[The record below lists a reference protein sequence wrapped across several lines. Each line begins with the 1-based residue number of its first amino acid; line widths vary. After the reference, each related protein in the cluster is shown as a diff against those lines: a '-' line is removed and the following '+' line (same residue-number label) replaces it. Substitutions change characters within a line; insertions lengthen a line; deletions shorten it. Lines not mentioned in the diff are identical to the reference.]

1 VIFYIS
7 AGNEHR
13 AMKSLPQ
20 VVIVGFPNVGK
31 STLFNR
37 LLRRKKSLVHS
48 LSGMTRDPVSALA
61 SLDGK
66 KFILTDSGGL
76 DDSSGTPL
84 APAVSERAW
93 RAARRAD
100 VLLLVLDGKR
110 DLSPAEEELWFALRK
125 LGKPVLPVLNK
136 IDSAMQESRAGDF
149 YNRLRVEMIF
159 AVSAE
164 HRRNMD
170 ELERAL
176 AEILPATEEAAEE
189 AGPLKVAIIGRINV
203 GKSSLINRLCG
214 EERLIVSSS
223 PGTTRDST
231 STFIVRDKKPYE
243 LVDTA
248 GIRKLSRT
256 RDEREQAGIIRA
268 RKDIARADV
277 LCLVMDA
284 QEFPTRQDIAIAHL
298 ACESGKPLV
307 LALNK
312 WDLVPRDTRPDDIKE
327 VIFLRMPFAA
337 YAPLLFVSALTGK
350 GVVRIL
356 DLAGEVYE
364 ASALRVETSRLN
376 DFLSWINAA
385 HPALSRVNRRIKIKY
400 MTQKAGRPPTFFLF
414 SHTPAGLLP
423 AYERFFQQA
432 LREKF
437 SFWGS
442 PIRLVMRK
450 S

>member
-1 VIFYIS
+1 
-7 AGNEHR
+7 
-13 AMKSLPQ
+13 MKSLPQ

-37 LLRRKKSLVHS
+37 LLRKKKSLVHS

-61 SLDGK
+61 SLEGK

-76 DDSSGTPL
+76 DDSSGAPL

-110 DLSPAEEELWFALRK
+110 DLCAAEEELWFALRR

-136 IDSAMQESRAGDF
+136 IDSATQESRAGDF
-149 YNRLRVEMIF
+149 FNRLRAEMIF
-159 AVSAE
+159 TVSAE

-170 ELERAL
+170 DLERAL
-176 AEILPATEEAAEE
+176 ADVLPSVTADVGEAD
-189 AGPLKVAIIGRINV
+189 PLKVAIIGRINV

-231 STFIVRDKKPYE
+231 DTLVIRNRKTYA

-268 RKDIARADV
+268 KKDIARADV

-284 QEFPTRQDIAIAHL
+284 QEFPTRQDIAIAQL
-298 ACESGKPLV
+298 ARASGKPLV

-312 WDLVPRDTRPDDIKE
+312 WDLVPRDVRPDEIKD
-327 VIFLRMPFAA
+327 VIFRRMPFAG

-364 ASALRVETSRLN
+364 KSSLKVETSRLN
-376 DFLSWINAA
+376 EFLSWINAA
-385 HPALSRVNRRIKIKY
+385 HPALSRTNRRIKIKY

-414 SHTPAGLLP
+414 TRTPAGLLP
-423 AYERFFQQA
+423 AYEKHFQQA
-432 LREKF
+432 LRDKF
-437 SFWGS
+437 GFWGS